1 MGSPAKVS
9 GLLYSKQ
16 RVSAVPVISR
26 NAVEIS
32 TILLCRV
39 RLLKNLPPFCL
50 RFFITRDTS
59 HHTIY
64 PSPPRII
71 SAAVVKVISALPE

>member
-16 RVSAVPVISR
+16 RVSAVPTISK
-26 NAVEIS
+26 NAVEIR

-50 RFFITRDTS
+50 QFFY
-59 HHTIY
+59 Y
-64 PSPPRII
+64 PRYIPPHYIPQPAQNNKRGG
-71 SAAVVKVISALPE
+71 S